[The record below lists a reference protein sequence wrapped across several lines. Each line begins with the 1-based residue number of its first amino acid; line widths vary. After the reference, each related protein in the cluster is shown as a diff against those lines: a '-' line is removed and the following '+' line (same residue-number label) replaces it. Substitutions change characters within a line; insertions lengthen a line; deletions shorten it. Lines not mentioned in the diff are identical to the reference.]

1 MMFLGNPPKTWDDET
16 HSNLDMLDSFGDYT
30 YQILSRLTL
39 IFTQMSI
46 SGPDAEQLIE
56 EKIMDAMN
64 GKFDDPEVKREM
76 NMWRVFGREYLRKVS
91 LIRPQMD
98 AEVKGLIRSTYH
110 DYLKNTEAFRKR
122 QEKISIIYHLVS
134 GFCQSRCFTDRRVG
148 SYC

>member
-16 HSNLDMLDSFGDYT
+16 HNNLDMLESFGDYT

-76 NMWRVFGREYLRKVS
+76 NMWRVL
-91 LIRPQMD
+91 
-98 AEVKGLIRSTYH
+98 AENIC
-110 DYLKNTEAFRKR
+110 
-122 QEKISIIYHLVS
+122 EK
-134 GFCQSRCFTDRRVG
+134 
-148 SYC
+148 